1 MINVNLN
8 IKNYNGK
15 QVNQQLVKLWMNVFG
30 LTYME
35 AVRVASLSDEDYKQ
49 LLKGM
54 IEK

>member
-15 QVNQQLVKLWMNVFG
+15 QVDQELVKLWMDVFG
-30 LTYME
+30 LPYMK
-35 AVRVASLSDEDYKQ
+35 AVQVATLSDEDYKK

-54 IEK
+54 IEQ